1 MEDRE
6 SEKVR
11 DKKEGK
17 VFKSFLLEFTAPRFF
32 NEVVRRIIERRLCD
46 GVSRVT
52 NFKHIKFAERKRLI
66 ASRGFIADDSVGYL
80 DGLNL
85 DSLRRTFQHEIRR
98 VVKVEEEI
106 PFQMRNTQSAR
117 KLIMKLQKFRFL
129 EEKLKEKPNNKGIVY
144 SGLDK
149 YKDIEGDKKTV
160 KLLLEELKKDLESS
174 KSRCNP
180 DIRSKLKDVIED
192 VCSGIEYFSRIEHLG
207 RKQRKLDTLKYL
219 SMIFICYGVYLVEK

>member
-1 MEDRE
+1 
-6 SEKVR
+6 
-11 DKKEGK
+11 
-17 VFKSFLLEFTAPRFF
+17 
-32 NEVVRRIIERRLCD
+32 
-46 GVSRVT
+46 
-52 NFKHIKFAERKRLI
+52 
-66 ASRGFIADDSVGYL
+66 
-80 DGLNL
+80 
-85 DSLRRTFQHEIRR
+85 
-98 VVKVEEEI
+98 
-106 PFQMRNTQSAR
+106 
-117 KLIMKLQKFRFL
+117 MKLQKFRLL

-207 RKQRKLDTLKYL
+207 RKQRKLNTLKYL